1 MKFRDIKIH
10 KNLQKSKLNKLF
22 LFLFILTILAG
33 PAAATC
39 NIVVVT
45 DPTGKDPNGAAA
57 GSMSFAQNMF
67 QSTFLLSKDN
77 HFAVLSGGEGDSIA
91 RLGAIVE
98 TVRRSKAGASPADAA
113 SAASN
118 YQGIRVMV
126 GSSTQGAAVAGSF
139 DAYVV
144 VVENDGTITVTP
156 YSGGLAVLPAGKK
169 GAIIHLRNTHG
180 NPIYGTATAVRQET
194 AVNIGKM
201 IRDGYSAPYILG
213 HAFEEVSNDAG
224 EKYGGGGTNLASGI
238 TTGDMFT
245 PQKLNTTGYPM
256 NTPYGKVCPA
266 DGWSIGEPAADS
278 YQVCPNDGTPLK
290 TVYAYD
296 ALISA
301 LTVTS
306 GSLQVSVY
314 GSDEMGIKET
324 TEEIV
329 ALSVKKHGYNNVEI
343 ANDINNAINNGVLV
357 GVNYV
362 EPKDINVKEA
372 SRAVGVYFKP
382 LPDHRSAPAWQL
394 PVGSGIFDLV
404 GNIQTAIGLI
414 LILLVLFRSS
424 LIKSFKK

>member
-1 MKFRDIKIH
+1 MKKII
-10 KNLQKSKLNKLF
+10 
-22 LFLFILTILAG
+22 ILLLTLAMLIS

-39 NIVVVT
+39 NVVIIT
-45 DPTGKDPNGAAA
+45 DPSGKDPNGAAA

-67 QSTFLLSKDN
+67 QSTFLSSKDN
-77 HFAVLSGGEGDSIA
+77 HFAVLSGGEGDSVA

-98 TVRRSKAGASPADAA
+98 TTQRLKSGASPATAA
-113 SAASN
+113 SAASSFS
-118 YQGIRVMV
+118 GIRIMV
-126 GSSTQGAAVAGSF
+126 GSASQGAAVAGSF

-144 VVENDGTITVTP
+144 VVEDDGTITVTP

-180 NPIYGTATAVRQET
+180 NPMYGTATAVRQQT

-213 HAFEEVSNDAG
+213 QAFKEVSNDAG
-224 EKYGGGGTNLASGI
+224 EKYGGGGVNLASGI

-256 NTPYGKVCPA
+256 NTPYGKVCPV
-266 DGWSIGEPAADS
+266 DGWSIGFPAADN
-278 YQVCPNDGTPLK
+278 YQVCPNDGTQLK

-296 ALISA
+296 ALTNS
-301 LTVTS
+301 LLVTGQS
-306 GSLQVSVY
+306 VQVSVY
-314 GSDEMGIKET
+314 GTDELGITET
-324 TEEIV
+324 TQEIV
-329 ALSVKKHGYNNVEI
+329 AASVKKNGYNNVKI
-343 ANDINNAINNGVLV
+343 ADSINNAIDNGILV

-362 EPKDINVKEA
+362 EPKDINVKEN

-382 LPDHRSAPAWQL
+382 LADGRSAPPWNL
-394 PVGSGIFDLV
+394 PVSSTILDLI
-404 GNIQTAIGLI
+404 GNIQTALGLI
-414 LILLVLFRSS
+414 LVMLVLFRSR

>member
-1 MKFRDIKIH
+1 MLI
-10 KNLQKSKLNKLF
+10 S
-22 LFLFILTILAG
+22 

-39 NIVVVT
+39 NVVIIT
-45 DPTGKDPNGAAA
+45 DPSGKDPNGAAA

-67 QSTFLLSKDN
+67 QSTFLSSKDN
-77 HFAVLSGGEGDSIA
+77 HFAVLSGGEGDSVA

-98 TVRRSKAGASPADAA
+98 TTQRLKSGASPATAA
-113 SAASN
+113 SAASSFS
-118 YQGIRVMV
+118 GIRIMV
-126 GSSTQGAAVAGSF
+126 GSASQGAAVAGSF

-144 VVENDGTITVTP
+144 VVEDDGTITVTP

-180 NPIYGTATAVRQET
+180 NPMYGTATAVRQQT

-213 HAFEEVSNDAG
+213 QAFKEVSNDAG
-224 EKYGGGGTNLASGI
+224 EKYGGGGVNLASGI

-256 NTPYGKVCPA
+256 NTPYGKVCPV
-266 DGWSIGEPAADS
+266 DGWSIGFPAADN
-278 YQVCPNDGTPLK
+278 YQVCPNDGTQLK

-296 ALISA
+296 ALTNS
-301 LTVTS
+301 LLVTGQS
-306 GSLQVSVY
+306 VQVSVY
-314 GSDEMGIKET
+314 GTDELGITET
-324 TEEIV
+324 TQEIV
-329 ALSVKKHGYNNVEI
+329 AASVKKNGYNNVKI
-343 ANDINNAINNGVLV
+343 ADSINNAIDNGILV

-362 EPKDINVKEA
+362 EPKDINVKEN

-382 LPDHRSAPAWQL
+382 LADGRSAPPWNL
-394 PVGSGIFDLV
+394 PVSSTILDLI
-404 GNIQTAIGLI
+404 GNIQTALGLI
-414 LILLVLFRSS
+414 LVMLVLFRSR